1 MEKHIILTNQHFKS
15 IFLKSRVFFQIDTT
29 SHNVHYVKYKAR
41 KQGIIGVFSGISRV
55 HNDYHDVFDPKIVHN
70 CGFFKTTN
78 MTLFTILM
86 ILRFF
91 PEVRGF
97 SLILIILSRAF
108 ARGCVYDSWRI
119 GHQRSVHR
127 HDGPS

>member
-15 IFLKSRVFFQIDTT
+15 IFLKLRLFFQIDTT

-41 KQGIIGVFSGISRV
+41 KQGIIGVFMRILCV
-55 HNDYHDVFDPKIVHN
+55 HNDYHDVLDLKIVHN

-78 MTLFTILM
+78 MTLFVILM
-86 ILRFF
+86 ILRCFS
-91 PEVRGF
+91 EARGF
-97 SLILIILSRAF
+97 SLILINLSRVL